1 MKSQQTSLNPNND
14 GAQVWEETLQLIF
27 QADAELI
34 GYVQRICG
42 LAAIGKVMI
51 EALIIAYGDGAN
63 GKSTFWNT
71 IARVLGNYADSISAD
86 VLIAGKK
93 NDAKNDMAE
102 TRGKRLLIAAETEE
116 GRRLSTSAAKQLA
129 STDKIAAEKKYKDPF
144 AFTPSHTLVL
154 YTNHLPKVGA
164 RDAGIWRRLIVIPFE
179 AKIEGSSD
187 IKNYADHL
195 YTHAGGAILAWVME
209 GARLIHAENYQLH
222 VPAKVHAAIEAY
234 RAANDWFAHFLE
246 ECCQLKP
253 GLSEKSGAVYD
264 AYRSWALARGEYVRS
279 TTDFYAEIDKAGF
292 NRRRTNSA
300 RMIDS
305 LALISEF
312 TL

>member
-1 MKSQQTSLNPNND
+1 M
-14 GAQVWEETLQLIF
+14 WEETLQLIF

-195 YTHAGGAILAWVME
+195 YMLVG
-209 GARLIHAENYQLH
+209 Q
-222 VPAKVHAAIEAY
+222 
-234 RAANDWFAHFLE
+234 
-246 ECCQLKP
+246 
-253 GLSEKSGAVYD
+253 
-264 AYRSWALARGEYVRS
+264 SWRG
-279 TTDFYAEIDKAGF
+279 
-292 NRRRTNSA
+292 
-300 RMIDS
+300 
-305 LALISEF
+305 
-312 TL
+312 